1 MGSGW
6 TQLILL
12 HKSDPKSNKGYQPS
26 SLRVVFRSAIEEGRE
41 EERVKK
47 EGRKEVKERREEG
60 RKYQREI
67 DSSSYIF

>member
-12 HKSDPKSNKGYQPS
+12 HKSDPKSDKRCQPS

-41 EERVKK
+41 GGRVKK
-47 EGRKEVKERREEG
+47 EGRKEVKKEG
-60 RKYQREI
+60 GRQKIPKRNRQQLH
-67 DSSSYIF
+67 IF

>member
-12 HKSDPKSNKGYQPS
+12 HKSDPNSDKRCQPS

-41 EERVKK
+41 GGRVKK
-47 EGRKEVKERREEG
+47 EGRKEVKKEG
-60 RKYQREI
+60 GRQKIPKRNRQQLH
-67 DSSSYIF
+67 IF